1 MSICKHYT
9 WLKLRR
15 KGTQVVLEA
24 SDRPQRLMKEIGSV
38 DEPLGTVLLLGS
50 QTKDLLRT
58 TLCVNRGI
66 PETRAGHS
74 ECQLYFSRLHE
85 ENRVLVFDGGLPNH
99 NRLPVS
105 CKPHTCHEVATGT
118 MVGVVPRAV
127 DAVNEMYSRIVV
139 PLVDVICI
147 FVADSG
153 GMCNTLQHLK
163 IWAGKGVTS
172 TSSISPALL
181 LVVPKG
187 QESEAASTLSSVLE
201 QVGPKSLSCYFQSI
215 RMVSLPNGTKK
226 LRQCHLVRKELLLL
240 IKEIQTIKRQAG
252 WLFSALHVTE
262 FLRAAANAATSPGQ
276 EHFDLIK
283 ASRKDLP
290 LSEDLR
296 HHLLRFL
303 AVYDDS
309 KMLEH
314 TLPLIASSFIL
325 DQYPPGMHRRHL
337 YN

>member
-1 MSICKHYT
+1 
-9 WLKLRR
+9 
-15 KGTQVVLEA
+15 VVLEA
-24 SDRPQRLMKEIGSV
+24 SDRPQRLMKEIDNV
-38 DEPLGTVLLLGS
+38 DDPLGTVLLIGS
-50 QTKDLLRT
+50 ETKDLMRK
-58 TLCVNRGI
+58 TLFANRGI
-66 PETRAGHS
+66 PETRARHS
-74 ECQLYFSRLHE
+74 ECHSYFSRLPD
-85 ENRVLVFDGGLPNH
+85 ENPVLVFDGGLPNH

-105 CKPHTCHEVATGT
+105 CKPHSCHEVATEI
-118 MVGVVPRAV
+118 MVGVVPRAI

-139 PLVDVICI
+139 PLVNVVCI
-147 FVADSG
+147 FVADNG
-153 GMCNTLQHLK
+153 GMGNTLQHLK
-163 IWAGKGVTS
+163 IWAARGRKS
-172 TSSISPALL
+172 PSSISPALL

-187 QESEAASTLSSVLE
+187 QESEAALTLSSVLE
-201 QVGPKSLSCYFQSI
+201 QVGPESLSWYFQSV
-215 RMVSLPNGTKK
+215 RMVSLPNGTNKV
-226 LRQCHLVRKELLLL
+226 RQCHLVRKELLLL
-240 IKEIQTIKRQAG
+240 IKEVQTVNRQSG
-252 WLFSALHVTE
+252 RLFSALHVTE